1 MEEFPSRE
9 AIRGEVCCS
18 PLPLRPDKVAAADA
32 MVATPSTA
40 YCNPINSFLISDHHE
55 NPNLLQP
62 KPQGASTSRIP
73 QGDDHAIKAK
83 IISHPQCSSLVSAYV
98 ECQKEHIISMV
109 GAPPEVASRL
119 SAVAQEFDMRL
130 RASLIC
136 RDAAPDSELDQ
147 FMEACHDMLVKYEE
161 ELSRPLQEA
170 MAFLRS
176 VESQLNSISVDGGS
190 LPITSNEEKF
200 GVYPV
205 EEDQEG
211 SDEEMDIPQL
221 GPCTEDQELKHHLLT
236 KCGGCLSSLL
246 QELSEKKK
254 KKKNWWELHYKWP
267 YPSLAESTGLD
278 MKQIDNWFIN
288 QRKRHWKPSEEMQF
302 VVMDG
307 FQGPSAAAAS
317 LYMDGHFN
325 GDGLY
330 RLGF

>member
-109 GAPPEVASRL
+109 ASRL

-190 LPITSNEEKF
+190 LPITSNVYRCVFSLVWLPEEKPRAEASSSDEVWWMLEQPPARAL
-200 GVYPV
+200 GEE
-205 EEDQEG
+205 EED
-211 SDEEMDIPQL
+211 
-221 GPCTEDQELKHHLLT
+221 
-236 KCGGCLSSLL
+236 
-246 QELSEKKK
+246 
-254 KKKNWWELHYKWP
+254 WWELHYKWP

>member
-1 MEEFPSRE
+1 
-9 AIRGEVCCS
+9 
-18 PLPLRPDKVAAADA
+18 

-62 KPQGASTSRIP
+62 KPQGASTLRIP

-109 GAPPEVASRL
+109 AARL
-119 SAVAQEFDMRL
+119 SAVAQEFDMRQ

-190 LPITSNEEKF
+190 VPITSNVTVESIGVCFLLF

-205 EEDQEG
+205 EEKQEG
-211 SDEEMDIPQL
+211 SDEEMDIPEL

-236 KCGGCLSSLL
+236 KCGRCLSSLL
-246 QELSEKKK
+246 QELSEKK

-267 YPSLAESTGLD
+267 YPSVTDRQLVHQPEKAALEA
-278 MKQIDNWFIN
+278 IAA
-288 QRKRHWKPSEEMQF
+288 
-302 VVMDG
+302 
-307 FQGPSAAAAS
+307 SAAAAS
-317 LYMDGHFN
+317 LYMDGHFD